1 MTAAEQGRQARQDTY
16 IAAIAVDDMFLDLA
30 YQRDPQDDMTRVRR
44 MAREWDVR
52 LVGVLDVSDRGA
64 GASPRYAV
72 IDGGHRFAAA
82 RCLDITPPLVAN
94 VHTGLTVRQEAAL
107 FDKLNRERRRLT
119 TWDHWRARLAAGEE
133 PVPTIAKTVAALD
146 LSVSDAPRKGNVR
159 CSKTLE
165 KLHELGGT
173 GLLVGTLRLIVDVWG
188 REVEVFDAPLVHGI
202 GLVLHYL
209 HYLREPLDLERLHL
223 VLQLDVVPRQLKT
236 RALAMRDHTTGSHA
250 KLVAMAIID
259 LYNRRPGRKI
269 LVSTRT
275 FGPTA
280 INARSAVA
288 AKAAGKREGR

>member
-1 MTAAEQGRQARQDTY
+1 MTTAQDTY
-16 IAAIAVDDMFLDLA
+16 IGAISIDEMFLDLT
-30 YQRDPQDDMTRVRR
+30 YQRDPQDDMARVRK
-44 MAREWDVR
+44 MARQWDVR
-52 LVGVLDVSDRGA
+52 LVGVLEMSDRGA
-64 GASPRYAV
+64 GTSPRYAV

-82 RCLDITPPLVAN
+82 QCLDTAPALVAN
-94 VHTGLTVRQEAAL
+94 VHSGLTVEQEAAL
-107 FDKLNRERRRLT
+107 FGRLNRGRRSLT

-133 PVPTIAKTVAALD
+133 PVPTIAKAVAALD

-165 KLHELGGT
+165 KLHDLGGID
-173 GLLVGTLRLIVDVWG
+173 LVTRTLRLIVDVWG

-209 HYLREPLDLERLHL
+209 REPVDPERLHL
-223 VLQLDVVPRQLKT
+223 TALLDVVPRQLKT

-250 KLVAMAIID
+250 KLVAMAIMD

-280 INARSAVA
+280 RNTRSVQAVA
-288 AKAAGKREGR
+288 TAS